1 MTENNT
7 NEFIPFA
14 DRVGNNLNRRKL
26 TIVSQTPNEM
36 IVDVTRADGDVTSE
50 GSKLTASK
58 LNEVFS
64 EIKSE
69 LNSQDKGTKVK
80 INGVGQEELNFTSDP
95 QTQITNIVNNTSKIS
110 NASGG
115 FSAGNGAECSIDAIQ
130 LGAGT
135 NSNPKSLQVYNDN
148 IYNAETHTLTVQN
161 IESDSIPIG
170 LPIGSIITSAVP
182 LTDASVHLLDGS
194 TISQTGIYADFVTY
208 LKSQI
213 SAGYDLSCTQT
224 KFDND
229 VQSTGNCGKFVIDDT
244 AGTIRLPKITRF
256 IQGLSSIND
265 IGKSFSAGLPNIYGE
280 INIPNGRSATG
291 NSYFNVSGAFEYKE
305 NASQIGN
312 AGDAGLGGRIIIDAN
327 SGSSVSGIY
336 GNSPT
341 VQPQA
346 TQYPYYIV
354 LTNSVKTDI
363 VVDIDNV
370 TTELNNISHEL
381 TNRVSKTDYNA
392 LGDYTVLFSGTNI
405 QGNTTLNLNESVRNF
420 AYLVFRGDDRQ
431 NGVAENM
438 IPTRI
443 FRDYLNNDI
452 NRLNVST
459 DSQYFTFVSTNDTQI
474 RIAQVASTNN
484 LIEIYGVGR
493 LINT

>member
-1 MTENNT
+1 MTENNE

-36 IVDVTRADGDVTSE
+36 VVDVTRDDSDITSE

-58 LNEVFS
+58 LNEVFNK
-64 EIKSE
+64 IKSE

-80 INGVGQEELNFTSDP
+80 INEVGQEGLNFTSDP

-115 FSAGNGAECSIDAIQ
+115 FSAGSGAECSIDAIQ

-135 NSNPKSLQVYNDN
+135 NSTPKSLQVYDDN
-148 IYNAETHTLTVQN
+148 IYNAETHTLTVQK
-161 IESDSIPIG
+161 IESASLPTG

-194 TISQTGIYADFVTY
+194 TVSQTGIYADFVTY

-224 KFDND
+224 EFDND

-265 IGKSFSAGLPNIYGE
+265 IGKSISAGLPNI
-280 INIPNGRSATG
+280 TG
-291 NSYFNVSGAFEYKE
+291 TFGTASHKSFRLYSGAFGDGGTHQDSRSISDDGERCVYKF
-305 NASQIGN
+305 
-312 AGDAGLGGRIIIDAN
+312 DAN
-327 SGSSVSGIY
+327 SGSSVRDIY
-336 GNSPT
+336 GNSST

-392 LGDYTVLFSGTNI
+392 LGDFVDIFSGSNV
-405 QGNTTLNLNESVRNF
+405 NL
-420 AYLVFRGDDRQ
+420 
-431 NGVAENM
+431 
-438 IPTRI
+438 
-443 FRDYLNNDI
+443 
-452 NRLNVST
+452 
-459 DSQYFTFVSTNDTQI
+459 FTS
-474 RIAQVASTNN
+474 
-484 LIEIYGVGR
+484 Y
-493 LINT
+493 

>member
-1 MTENNT
+1 MTENNE

-36 IVDVTRADGDVTSE
+36 IVDVTREDSDITSE

-58 LNEVFS
+58 LNEVFN

-80 INGVGQEELNFTSDP
+80 INEVGQEELNFTSDP

-110 NASGG
+110 NTNGG

-135 NSNPKSLQVYNDN
+135 NSIPKSLQVYNDN
-148 IYNAETHTLTVQN
+148 IYNAETHTLTVQK
-161 IESDSIPIG
+161 IESASLPTG

-213 SAGYDLSCTQT
+213 SAGYDLSCTET
-224 KFDND
+224 EFNND
-229 VQSTGNCGKFVIDDT
+229 VQSTGNCGKFIIDDT

-265 IGKSFSAGLPNIYGE
+265 IGKSISAGLPNIYGE

-312 AGDAGLGGRIIIDAN
+312 AGDGGQGGRIIIDAN
-327 SGSSVSGIY
+327 SGSSVRDIY
-336 GNSPT
+336 GNSST

-346 TQYPYYIV
+346 TEYPYYIV
-354 LTNSVKTDI
+354 LADTVKTDI
-363 VVDIDNV
+363 IVNIDNV
-370 TTELNNISHEL
+370 TSELNNLSNEL
-381 TNRVSKTDYNA
+381 TNKVSKTDYNA
-392 LGDYTVLFSGTNI
+392 LGDFVDIFSGSNVSVNSNI
-405 QGNTTLNLNESVRNF
+405 TLNESMLNF
-420 AYLVFRGDDRQ
+420 NFLLFRGRNNN
-431 NGVAENM
+431 NGSAVSMVSTDWFYTICDNE
-438 IPTRI
+438 
-443 FRDYLNNDI
+443 I
-452 NRLNVST
+452 NRLVAAT
-459 DSQYFTFVSTNDTQI
+459 DAIYCSFIRVNDTTI
-474 RIAQVASTNN
+474 KVRDFSNGINYITISG
-484 LIEIYGVGR
+484 IGR
-493 LINT
+493 KKQ

>member
-36 IVDVTRADGDVTSE
+36 VVDVTRDDSDITSE

-58 LNEVFS
+58 LNEVFN

-80 INGVGQEELNFTSDP
+80 INEVGQEELNFTSDP
-95 QTQITNIVNNTSKIS
+95 QTQITNIVNNTSEIS
-110 NASGG
+110 NTSGG
-115 FSAGNGAECSIDAIQ
+115 FSAGNGAECNIDAIQ

-148 IYNAETHTLTVQN
+148 IYNAETHTLTVQK
-161 IESDSIPIG
+161 IESASLPTG
-170 LPIGSIITSAVP
+170 LPIGAIITSAVP

-224 KFDND
+224 EFDNN

-265 IGKSFSAGLPNIYGE
+265 IGKSISAGLPNIEGKLDGFDQGSGTSTYAEGALDY
-280 INIPNGRSATG
+280 R
-291 NSYFNVSGAFEYKE
+291 FNTDWVSGTVRKNGSKIGISF
-305 NASQIGN
+305 NASKSNTIY
-312 AGDAGLGGRIIIDAN
+312 
-327 SGSSVSGIY
+327 GSST
-336 GNSPT
+336 T

-392 LGDYTVLFSGTNI
+392 LGDFVDIFSGSNVSVGSNI
-405 QGNTTLNLNESVRNF
+405 TLNESMLNFNFLLFRGRNENNGSAVSMVSTDWFYTICDNEINRLVACTDATYCSFIRVNDTTIKVRNF
-420 AYLVFRGDDRQ
+420 SG
-431 NGVAENM
+431 G
-438 IPTRI
+438 
-443 FRDYLNNDI
+443 I
-452 NRLNVST
+452 NYITISG
-459 DSQYFTFVSTNDTQI
+459 I
-474 RIAQVASTNN
+474 
-484 LIEIYGVGR
+484 GR
-493 LINT
+493 KKQ

>member
-1 MTENNT
+1 MTENNE

-36 IVDVTRADGDVTSE
+36 VVDVTRDDSDITSE

-58 LNEVFS
+58 LNEVFN

-80 INGVGQEELNFTSDP
+80 INEVGQEELNFTSDP
-95 QTQITNIVNNTSKIS
+95 QTQIDEIR
-110 NASGG
+110 
-115 FSAGNGAECSIDAIQ
+115 E
-130 LGAGT
+130 
-135 NSNPKSLQVYNDN
+135 
-148 IYNAETHTLTVQN
+148 
-161 IESDSIPIG
+161 SIPTG
-170 LPIGSIITSAVP
+170 LPIGAIITSAVP

-224 KFDND
+224 EFDND

-265 IGKSFSAGLPNIYGE
+265 IGKSISAGLPNIEGKLDGFDQGSGTSTYAEGALDY
-280 INIPNGRSATG
+280 R
-291 NSYFNVSGAFEYKE
+291 FNTDWVSGTVRKNGSKIGISF
-305 NASQIGN
+305 NASKSNTIY
-312 AGDAGLGGRIIIDAN
+312 
-327 SGSSVSGIY
+327 GSSS
-336 GNSPT
+336 T

-392 LGDYTVLFSGTNI
+392 LGDFVDIFSGSNVSVGSNI
-405 QGNTTLNLNESVRNF
+405 TLNESMLNFNFLLFRGRNENNGSAVSMVSTDWFYTICDNEINRLVACTDATYCSFIRVNDTTIKVRNF
-420 AYLVFRGDDRQ
+420 SG
-431 NGVAENM
+431 G
-438 IPTRI
+438 
-443 FRDYLNNDI
+443 I
-452 NRLNVST
+452 NYITISG
-459 DSQYFTFVSTNDTQI
+459 I
-474 RIAQVASTNN
+474 
-484 LIEIYGVGR
+484 GR
-493 LINT
+493 KKQ

>member
-36 IVDVTRADGDVTSE
+36 VVDVTREDSDITSE

-80 INGVGQEELNFTSDP
+80 INGIGQEELNFTSDP

-224 KFDND
+224 EFDND
-229 VQSTGNCGKFVIDDT
+229 VQSTGNCGKFVIDDA
-244 AGTIRLPKITRF
+244 AGKIRLPKITRF

-291 NSYFNVSGAFEYKE
+291 NSYFNVSGAFKYKE

-312 AGDAGLGGRIIIDAN
+312 AGDGGLGGRIKIDAN
-327 SGSSVSGIY
+327 SVSGIY
-336 GNSPT
+336 GNSST

-354 LTNSVKTDI
+354 LADTVKTNI
-363 VVDIDNV
+363 IVDIDNV
-370 TTELNNISHEL
+370 TSELNNISHEL

-392 LGDYTVLFSGTNI
+392 LGDFVDIFSGSNVSAGSNI
-405 QGNTTLNLNESVRNF
+405 TLNESMLNF
-420 AYLVFRGDDRQ
+420 NFLLFRGRS
-431 NGVAENM
+431 
-438 IPTRI
+438 
-443 FRDYLNNDI
+443 NNSGSAVSMVSTDWFYVICDNEI
-452 NRLNVST
+452 NRL
-459 DSQYFTFVSTNDTQI
+459 
-474 RIAQVASTNN
+474 VASTDATYCSFIRVNDTTIKVRDFSSGIN
-484 LIEIYGVGR
+484 YITISGIGR
-493 LINT
+493 KKQ